1 MELEDIYELKRS
13 LKSFN
18 RWSELA
24 EKKSRLPIFTR
35 DSGWTTPKRDLAK
48 INKNSSLT
56 KTKTRR
62 LELLEK
68 KYVLN
73 KVDTNYNTYS
83 ANKLE
88 NKVNQTDFD
97 SHTST
102 IKTPR
107 DIAVLCQTVMA
118 HPEENIALL
127 ECLLSF
133 CEANRIKVNGDL
145 TELAILSLTLV
156 IRDIVPGYKIS
167 EHIMNLSITKT
178 DNVMISKDLQKIQS
192 FERKIVNIYKRTCL
206 LLCKILKSVHYK
218 FINKRSIVKAS
229 ADLLEFTFHFNYH
242 VILLRWLILYLMS
255 KHKEIN
261 NTYIEYCSDCFA
273 NILTSDIN
281 LQIGVEALEIIH
293 QVLFLDIKSKKSL
306 KYKLTCWIL
315 KPFTKYS
322 PWVRIQES
330 KTEMVR
336 LFGKNS
342 SSINKDISEELQQ
355 TNSTRDNI
363 EVLKKREEIIL
374 TKLFALYAKV
384 LIIDGEDLEYIY
396 LGISHYCHRIN
407 EKLTSELIE
416 LIKNK
421 LFNENSFTITWV
433 NFFVIMRTAVILLK
447 NLVKSNEELERDQSW
462 IIRSLLTRI
471 KESETFLNKIYKS
484 HNKLKSNLNNKTH
497 SIDVRENNLHKNEVF
512 ISNISILGY
521 NISDSNK
528 YNQIINT
535 FQSNDLIHLIIQ
547 ISTICRTNINY
558 LYVLLLYLI
567 NISWFLSILGN
578 SIASCNL
585 MFIVAQLIIK
595 FPKLK
600 ILLDPEGISCNE
612 FPLDNGFTSNLNYQ
626 EISICN
632 LLVQFIE
639 SQACDTVKF
648 ASASLLTESP
658 DEKVRNNAISFLRSS
673 IKGINQSNVGNITP
687 SYYILKFINQMRNS
701 KENILN

>member
-1 MELEDIYELKRS
+1 MELEDIYELKKS

-24 EKKSRLPIFTR
+24 EKKSRLPIFTKG
-35 DSGWTTPKRDLAK
+35 SGWTTPKRNLAK
-48 INKNSSLT
+48 INKNPSLT
-56 KTKTRR
+56 KTETRR

-68 KYVLN
+68 KYFLN
-73 KVDTNYNTYS
+73 KVDVCYNTCA

-88 NKVNQTDFD
+88 NKVNQTVFD
-97 SHTST
+97 SHTASF

-107 DIAVLCQTVMA
+107 DIAILCQTIMA
-118 HPEENIALL
+118 HPEENITLI
-127 ECLLSF
+127 EGLLSF

-145 TELAILSLTLV
+145 IELAILSLTLV

-178 DNVMISKDLQKIQS
+178 GNVMISKDLQKIQS
-192 FERKIVNIYKRTCL
+192 FERKIVDIYKRTCL
-206 LLCKILKSVHYK
+206 LLCKILKFVHYK

-229 ADLLEFTFHFNYH
+229 ADLLEFTFHFNHH

-255 KHKEIN
+255 KHEEIN
-261 NTYIEYCSDCFA
+261 NTYIEYCSNCFA
-273 NILTSDIN
+273 NILTNDIN

-293 QVLFLDIKSKKSL
+293 QVLFSDIKSKESS

-342 SSINKDISEELQQ
+342 SSISKDISEELQQ

-374 TKLFALYAKV
+374 NKLFALYTKV

-396 LGISHYCHRIN
+396 LGISHYSHRVN
-407 EKLTSELIE
+407 EKLTSELIG

-421 LFNENSFTITWV
+421 LWNKNSFTITWA

-447 NLVKSNEELERDQSW
+447 NIVASNEELERDQSW

-471 KESETFLNKIYKS
+471 KESETFLSTIYKS

-497 SIDVRENNLHKNEVF
+497 NINVKENILHQNEVF

-521 NISDSNK
+521 NSTDSNK
-528 YNQIINT
+528 YSQIIDK
-535 FQSNDLIHLIIQ
+535 FQSNDLAHLIIQ
-547 ISTICRTNINY
+547 ISTICKTNISY
-558 LYVLLLYLI
+558 LYVLLVYLI
-567 NISWFLSILGN
+567 NISWFFSILGN

-612 FPLDNGFTSNLNYQ
+612 FPLDNGLISNLNYQ
-626 EISICN
+626 EISIYN

-639 SQACDTVKF
+639 SQTCDNTVKF

-658 DEKVRNNAISFLRSS
+658 DEKIRNDAISFLKSS
-673 IKGINQSNVGNITP
+673 IKDINQSSIGNITP

-701 KENILN
+701 KGNV